1 MNHHVNDKINFVLN
15 SSSNFDDA
23 LLKILPLKETRL
35 KAMNFRDL
43 LTLYNALVCV
53 PDVGDLLVQR
63 LSQSPNDVKALNDA
77 VSHIVLY
84 DLFDEPMLTVLH
96 RHGMPLQAELTEWD
110 LKKVLY
116 VPLMQTLRRT
126 FDEFEMKDQSDAFY
140 IIKTIYDKSA
150 NMCHGLCHNTT
161 KNGNLFCSQDCWSLY
176 HTLHHV

>member
-23 LLKILPLKETRL
+23 LLKILPLKETSL
-35 KAMNFRDL
+35 NAMNFRDL

-53 PDVGDLLVQR
+53 PDVADLLVQR
-63 LSQSPNDVKALNDA
+63 LTQSPDDVKELNDI

-84 DLFDEPMLTVLH
+84 DLCDEPMINVLQKN
-96 RHGMPLQAELTEWD
+96 GIQAELTEWD
-110 LKKVLY
+110 FKKLLY
-116 VPLMQTLRRT
+116 VPLMQELRRT

-150 NMCHGLCHNTT
+150 KMCLGLCHNTT